1 MRGCIAL
8 PLLLAVLA
16 VAPPVAAETVYV
28 SYTAKGLPVY
38 SNRPTRQGAQLVTQF
53 AEPRVRAST
62 RARTSRPGMRT
73 RSVSVDSSVDALIR
87 LAALSHD
94 MEEALLRAV
103 IDVESRFNPKARSS
117 RGAMGLMQLMPGT
130 ARRFGVRDAYDPMQN
145 IDGGT
150 RYLKELLRMFAGDVR
165 LALAAYNAGEGAVL
179 RHGRRIPPFAETQ
192 AYVVAVLSRYHDY
205 RAALTRQR

>member
-1 MRGCIAL
+1 M
-8 PLLLAVLA
+8 
-16 VAPPVAAETVYV
+16 
-28 SYTAKGLPVY
+28 
-38 SNRPTRQGAQLVTQF
+38 
-53 AEPRVRAST
+53 
-62 RARTSRPGMRT
+62 
-73 RSVSVDSSVDALIR
+73 
-87 LAALSHD
+87 
-94 MEEALLRAV
+94 LRAV

-130 ARRFGVRDAYDPMQN
+130 ARRFGVSNAYDPMQN

-205 RAALTRQR
+205 RASLTGQR